1 MKDMETGI
9 FNITQWVYFT
19 FNYPE
24 PKKMFAEIFGSLS
37 DHIYN
42 KWLSY
47 DCNFNL
53 LFTELDRECQRK
65 LARYVID
72 NYHGVD
78 SRRPS
83 AK

>member
-1 MKDMETGI
+1 MEMGI

-24 PKKMFAEIFGSLS
+24 PKRMFDEIFGSLS

-47 DCNFNL
+47 GMNFNR
-53 LFTELDRECQRK
+53 LFAELDRECQRK
-65 LARYVID
+65 LAKYVID

-78 SRRPS
+78 GYKPS
-83 AK
+83 EK

>member
-1 MKDMETGI
+1 MEMGI

-24 PKKMFAEIFGSLS
+24 PKRMFDEIFGSLS

-47 DCNFNL
+47 GMNFNRL
-53 LFTELDRECQRK
+53 VRK
-65 LARYVID
+65 
-72 NYHGVD
+72 
-78 SRRPS
+78 RP
-83 AK
+83 AKGKSFFG

>member
-1 MKDMETGI
+1 MEMGI

-24 PKKMFAEIFGSLS
+24 PKRMFDEIFDSLS

-47 DCNFNL
+47 GGNFNR
-53 LFTELDRECQRK
+53 LFAELDRECQRK
-65 LARYVID
+65 LAKYVID

-78 SRRPS
+78 GYKPS
-83 AK
+83 EK

>member
-1 MKDMETGI
+1 MEMGI

-24 PKKMFAEIFGSLS
+24 PKQMFAEVFGSLS

-47 DCNFNL
+47 GGNFNR
-53 LFTELDRECQRK
+53 LFAELDRECQRK
-65 LARYVID
+65 LAKYVID

-78 SRRPS
+78 GYKPS
-83 AK
+83 EK